1 MLIIQD
7 NACRQP
13 SRGFAPRAAV
23 SPPANA
29 RRGAIGF
36 MSTCTDVKSGKK
48 QQIKSYD
55 AGDDD
60 DDVDGDG
67 DGDDDDA
74 GDGDGDGGDDDDLLN
89 HNTPQDFAT
98 ITTCNWFQA

>member
-1 MLIIQD
+1 M
-7 NACRQP
+7 NFHVEQP

-36 MSTCTDVKSGKK
+36 MSTCTDVKSEKK

-67 DGDDDDA
+67 DGD
-74 GDGDGDGGDDDDLLN
+74 GDGDDDGG
-89 HNTPQDFAT
+89 
-98 ITTCNWFQA
+98 